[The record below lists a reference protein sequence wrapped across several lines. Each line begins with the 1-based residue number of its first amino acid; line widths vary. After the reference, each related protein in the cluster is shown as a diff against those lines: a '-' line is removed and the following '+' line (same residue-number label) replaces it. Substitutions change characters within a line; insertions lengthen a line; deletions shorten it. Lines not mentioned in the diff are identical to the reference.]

1 MPHVEVCGGNGFELE
16 KYLAE
21 KAIAS
26 MGEKKSKPQKGE
38 KRKASSV
45 SQKVEVPSDILHP
58 ELFKHLVKWR
68 YDKSREKL
76 LPAYT
81 ILQQKALIGVAN
93 LLPTTKADLKVIP
106 YLGDKSIEIMGMN
119 FWRLSRNMVR
129 RQANDKYF

>member
-1 MPHVEVCGGNGFELE
+1 MSYSVYLVKNRAGFFLDFEH
-16 KYLAE
+16 
-21 KAIAS
+21 
-26 MGEKKSKPQKGE
+26 PTQKGE

-106 YLGDKSIEIMGMN
+106 YLGDKSIENYGDE
-119 FWRLSRNMVR
+119 LLALV
-129 RQANDKYF
+129 AKYGPAAGK